1 METMGVM
8 ETTLS
13 YGDSRVV
20 METSYRTFLEDL
32 LHSSEVVL
40 LSFGVGDRS
49 IRLTGEDASMSQQ
62 VSHGDDAHILIEEL
76 FGKGVSEAMAM
87 DGQSGLLG
95 IALHQL
101 LHSFD
106 GERLCWTLLIP
117 KEIVFLH
124 RRGTL
129 VQTGSKEC
137 FDFLTEGDDAIFV
150 SLGLVDKQR
159 VGIEVDV
166 LESERY
172 DFADSEATSKHQG
185 KEGTISGL
193 GDGVEED
200 PDFLVGERMRESSS
214 LSEEVRSSHRTAQS
228 RIYPFFDEAI
238 EVLECVESS
247 VDGGRIHSLGVLCFD
262 EGIHVVD
269 RDVLVGF
276 EDDLEEAIQISLI
289 AVERMGGIV
298 SSFEI
303 SDEGKE

>member
-1 METMGVM
+1 
-8 ETTLS
+8 
-13 YGDSRVV
+13 
-20 METSYRTFLEDL
+20 METSYRTFLEDF

-40 LSFGVGDRS
+40 LSFGIGDRS

-62 VSHGDDAHILIEEL
+62 VSHGDDAHLLIEEL

-95 IALHQL
+95 IALYQL

-106 GERLCWTLLIP
+106 GQRLCWTFLIP
-117 KEIVFLH
+117 EEIVLLH
-124 RRGTL
+124 RGWTFFQAGL
-129 VQTGSKEC
+129 EEC

-150 SLGLVDKQR
+150 SFGLVDKQR

-200 PDFLVGERMRESSS
+200 LDFLVGERMRESSS
-214 LSEEVRSSHRTAQS
+214 LSEEVRSSHRTAKS
-228 RIYPFFDEAI
+228 RIYPFFDKAI
-238 EVLECVESS
+238 EVLDGVESS
-247 VDGGRIHSLGVLCFD
+247 VDGGRIQSLGVLCFD

-289 AVERMGGIV
+289 AIERMGRVV
-298 SSFEI
+298 SPLEI
-303 SDEGKE
+303 SDEGKEGGIHRELLSSGCWA